1 MICSPVSASRRP
13 SALAGAIA
21 ARHNRGGASDAPPS
35 MPAIPEAPARDETA
49 QPAALQCLRVLDLLP
64 GPACDDI
71 ALLAAQICAAPISLV
86 VLTGGE
92 GTRVK
97 ARVGLDADQADRA
110 LAFVGNAGAAD
121 AAFFVVEE
129 AAQDARFHADPLV
142 IGAPHIRFCAG
153 ARLATAGG
161 QVLGTVCVFDTE
173 SRAVSAAQQR
183 ALQALARQTTALL
196 EARLG
201 AVAAEQAAVDSRR
214 QIELLVRADTL
225 TGLPNRRQVDESL
238 RGAML
243 RTRRTMRPMAV
254 MFLDIDHF
262 KAINDSL
269 GHAGGD
275 AVLREV
281 ARRLGASVRATDLV
295 GRLAGDEF
303 VLVLEGIDGVL
314 ELGRL
319 ADKIVACVR
328 PRIEVEGAAL
338 AVTVSLGV
346 AIYRGAEQSAADVLA
361 LADAALQQA
370 KQQGRNRF
378 SLA

>member
-1 MICSPVSASRRP
+1 
-13 SALAGAIA
+13 
-21 ARHNRGGASDAPPS
+21 

-49 QPAALQCLRVLDLLP
+49 QPAAPQDLRVLDLLP

-92 GTRVK
+92 RTRVK

-129 AAQDARFHADPLV
+129 AAQDPRFHADPLV
-142 IGAPHIRFCAG
+142 TGAPHIRFCAG

-173 SRAVSAAQQR
+173 SRAVSATQQR

-201 AVAAEQAAVDSRR
+201 ALAAEQAAVDSQR
-214 QIELLVRADTL
+214 QIELLVRA
-225 TGLPNRRQVDESL
+225 
-238 RGAML
+238 
-243 RTRRTMRPMAV
+243 
-254 MFLDIDHF
+254 
-262 KAINDSL
+262 
-269 GHAGGD
+269 
-275 AVLREV
+275 
-281 ARRLGASVRATDLV
+281 RRLGACVRATDLV

-361 LADAALQQA
+361 LADAALHQA

>member
-1 MICSPVSASRRP
+1 
-13 SALAGAIA
+13 
-21 ARHNRGGASDAPPS
+21 

-49 QPAALQCLRVLDLLP
+49 QPAAPQDLRVLDLLP

-92 GTRVK
+92 RTRVK

-129 AAQDARFHADPLV
+129 AVQDARFHADPLV

-173 SRAVSAAQQR
+173 SRTVSATQQR

-201 AVAAEQAAVDSRR
+201 ALAAEQAAVDSQR

-254 MFLDIDHF
+254 MFLDIDRF
-262 KAINDSL
+262 KAVNDSL

-281 ARRLGASVRATDLV
+281 ARRLGACVRATDLV

-328 PRIEVEGAAL
+328 PRIEVEGTAL

-346 AIYRGAEQSAADVLA
+346 AIYRGGEQSAADVLA
-361 LADAALQQA
+361 LADAALHQA